1 MLETQPDVLA
11 AMRSVKFPEVV
22 RRSIR
27 LTPFGD
33 DFVRAILSDGPAEE
47 PGDREIP

>member
-1 MLETQPDVLA
+1 
-11 AMRSVKFPEVV
+11 VKFATVV

-33 DFVRAILSDGPAEE
+33 DLVRATLSDGPAEE
-47 PGDREIP
+47 PGAREIRREIQS